1 MADIRI
7 AQATPP
13 AAGRGTPAP
22 AAGRGPAGPGRGG
35 PPPRTGPVTAGQL
48 IDQILTRLG
57 TPNRPRGNDK
67 LMAGDPLTP
76 VTGIATVEM
85 TTFDALKAAAA
96 AKKNL
101 ILTADATWWSET
113 DDLTR
118 LEGNET
124 FKAKRDFIRA
134 NNLVI
139 YRIADHL
146 ADTNP
151 NPIAVGM
158 AKELGW
164 DGVASHGADSTSHFR
179 LPPTSLLAL
188 SRHVQERLGART
200 MRVIGDP
207 SLRVANV
214 AAIWGRAQQMPAIK
228 LLRSDDVDVLMVG
241 YTFEWESVLYAQDQ
255 VAIGL
260 KKGMI
265 LIGEVP
271 ARQAGMKNFAEWV
284 KTVVTEVPVEYI
296 PLIET
301 FWNLDRPV
309 SEINTKI

>member
-1 MADIRI
+1 MADLRI
-7 AQATPP
+7 AQATPAP
-13 AAGRGTPAP
+13 GRGAPAP
-22 AAGRGPAGPGRGG
+22 AAGRGPAGAGGRGG
-35 PPPRTGPVTAGQL
+35 PPPRTGPVMAGEL
-48 IDQILTRLG
+48 IDQILARLG
-57 TPNRPRGNDK
+57 TPSRPRGNDK
-67 LMAGDPLTP
+67 LVAGDPLTA
-76 VTGIATVEM
+76 VTGIAAVEM

-96 AKKNL
+96 ARKNL
-101 ILTADATWWSET
+101 IFTADATWWSDN

-146 ADTNP
+146 ADTSP
-151 NPIAVGM
+151 SPIAVG
-158 AKELGW
+158 AARDLGW
-164 DGVASHGADSTSHFR
+164 DGVASHGADSTSRFR
-179 LPPTSLLAL
+179 LPPTNLLAL
-188 SRHVQERLGART
+188 SRHVQDRLGART
-200 MRVIGDP
+200 LRVIGDP
-207 SLRVANV
+207 SLQVRNV
-214 AAIWGRAQQMPAIK
+214 AAIWGRAQQMQAIK

-241 YTFEWESVLYAQDQ
+241 YTFEWEAVLYVQDQ

-260 KKGMI
+260 RKGMI

-271 ARQAGMKNFAEWV
+271 ARQPGMKNFAEWV
-284 KTVVTEVPVEYI
+284 RTVVTEVPVEYF

-301 FWNLDRPV
+301 WWNLDRPV